1 MKDLIIGIIGLGYVG
16 FPLAC
21 LYAKRY
27 HTIGYDRNPIRVDE
41 LNAGKDHTNEI
52 DSETIHKCLNT
63 NLVCTSDENALKKCN
78 VYIVTVPT
86 PVDIYMQPDLLP
98 LKSASALVG
107 KYLQKG
113 DIVVYESTV
122 YPGVTEDVCVP
133 ILQEVSG
140 LVLNE
145 HFYVGY
151 SPERINPSD
160 KEHTVENI
168 CKITSGSTPEAA
180 VIIDRL
186 YASVLKN
193 GTYKVQSIKIAET
206 AKVLENAQRDINI
219 AFMNEV
225 AKILNVLNV
234 DTNAVIDA
242 AATKWNFLPFRPGLV
257 GGHCIGVD
265 PYYLIQKAQLHG
277 VSPRLMTE
285 ARKINDSMGSYVA
298 HQLIN
303 KLCGTMF
310 CISTSRILLLGFT
323 FKENC
328 PDIRNTKVIDIY
340 NTLKRFTPHI
350 TVYDP
355 LVNPEE
361 VAHEYNIRVI
371 NNIDAL
377 EDSSYEAILVAVA
390 HQQFQDFDYARYLT
404 PQGIIYDV
412 KGQVESSCMTYK
424 L

>member
-1 MKDLIIGIIGLGYVG
+1 M
-16 FPLAC
+16 
-21 LYAKRY
+21 
-27 HTIGYDRNPIRVDE
+27 
-41 LNAGKDHTNEI
+41 
-52 DSETIHKCLNT
+52 
-63 NLVCTSDENALKKCN
+63 
-78 VYIVTVPT
+78 
-86 PVDIYMQPDLLP
+86 
-98 LKSASALVG
+98 
-107 KYLQKG
+107 
-113 DIVVYESTV
+113 
-122 YPGVTEDVCVP
+122 
-133 ILQEVSG
+133 
-140 LVLNE
+140 
-145 HFYVGY
+145 
-151 SPERINPSD
+151 
-160 KEHTVENI
+160 
-168 CKITSGSTPEAA
+168 
-180 VIIDRL
+180 IIDRL

-225 AKILNVLNV
+225 AKILNALNV

-355 LVNPEE
+355 LVNPED
-361 VAHEYNIRVI
+361 VAHEYNIHVI

-390 HQQFQDFDYARYLT
+390 HRQFQAFDYERYLA
-404 PQGIIYDV
+404 PEGIVYDV
-412 KGQVESSCMTYK
+412 KGQVETSCLTYK

>member
-1 MKDLIIGIIGLGYVG
+1 MKDLKIGIIGLGYVG

-21 LYAKRY
+21 LFARKY
-27 HTIGYDRNPIRVDE
+27 HTVGYDRNPARVDE
-41 LNAGKDHTNEI
+41 LNACKDRTNEI
-52 DSETIHKCLNT
+52 DSAVIRECLETR
-63 NLVCTSDENALKKCN
+63 LVCTSEEKKLKNCN
-78 VYIVTVPT
+78 VYIITVPT
-86 PVDIYMQPDLLP
+86 PVDIYMQPDLSP

-107 KYLQKG
+107 KYLQEG
-113 DIVVYESTV
+113 NIVVYESTV
-122 YPGVTEDVCVP
+122 YPGVTEDICVP
-133 ILQEVSG
+133 ILQDVSG
-140 LVLNE
+140 LVINR

-151 SPERINPSD
+151 SPERINPGD
-160 KEHTVENI
+160 KEHIVENI
-168 CKITSGSTPEAA
+168 RKITSGSTPEAA
-180 VIIDRL
+180 AMIDCL

-193 GTYKVQSIKIAET
+193 GTYLAKSIKVAEA

-225 AKILNVLNV
+225 AKILNALGI

-277 VSPRLMTE
+277 VSPRLMAE

-303 KLCGTMF
+303 KLCCTTH
-310 CISTSRILLLGFT
+310 CISTSRILLLGFS

-328 PDIRNTKVIDIY
+328 PDIRNTRVIDVY
-340 NTLKRFTPHI
+340 NTLKRFTSYI

-355 LVNPEE
+355 WANPEE
-361 VAHEYNIRVI
+361 VADVYGIQII
-371 NNIDAL
+371 NNLDGVEDA
-377 EDSSYEAILVAVA
+377 SFEAILLAVA
-390 HQQFQDFDYARYLT
+390 HRQYQKFEYERFLV
-404 PQGIIYDV
+404 PEGIVFDV
-412 KGQVESSCMTYK
+412 KGQVETSCITYK

>member
-225 AKILNVLNV
+225 AKILNALEI

-242 AATKWNFLPFRPGLV
+242 AATKWNFLPFKPGLV

-285 ARKINDSMGSYVA
+285 ARKVNDSMGSYVA

-303 KLCGTMF
+303 RLCCTTHG
-310 CISTSRILLLGFT
+310 ISTSRILLLGFS

-328 PDIRNTKVIDIY
+328 PDIRNTKVIDVY

-355 LVNPEE
+355 WVDPEE
-361 VAHEYNIRVI
+361 VVHEYGIRVV
-371 NNIDAL
+371 NDL
-377 EDSSYEAILVAVA
+377 EEISSSYEAILVAVA
-390 HQQFQDFDYARYLT
+390 HRQFQAFDYERYLA
-404 PQGIIYDV
+404 PEGIVYDV
-412 KGQVESSCMTYK
+412 KGQVETSCLTYK

>member
-52 DSETIHKCLNT
+52 DSETIHECLNT

-168 CKITSGSTPEAA
+168 CKITSGS
-180 VIIDRL
+180 
-186 YASVLKN
+186 
-193 GTYKVQSIKIAET
+193 KVQSIKVAET

-225 AKILNVLNV
+225 AKILNALNV

-277 VSPRLMTE
+277 V
-285 ARKINDSMGSYVA
+285 
-298 HQLIN
+298 
-303 KLCGTMF
+303 TMF

>member
-52 DSETIHKCLNT
+52 DSETIHECLNT

-193 GTYKVQSIKIAET
+193 GTYKVQSIKVAET

-225 AKILNVLNV
+225 AKILNALNV

-242 AATKWNFLPFRPGLV
+242 AATNGISCRSDLGWS
-257 GGHCIGVD
+257 VD
-265 PYYLIQKAQLHG
+265 I
-277 VSPRLMTE
+277 V
-285 ARKINDSMGSYVA
+285 
-298 HQLIN
+298 
-303 KLCGTMF
+303 
-310 CISTSRILLLGFT
+310 
-323 FKENC
+323 
-328 PDIRNTKVIDIY
+328 
-340 NTLKRFTPHI
+340 
-350 TVYDP
+350 
-355 LVNPEE
+355 
-361 VAHEYNIRVI
+361 
-371 NNIDAL
+371 
-377 EDSSYEAILVAVA
+377 
-390 HQQFQDFDYARYLT
+390 
-404 PQGIIYDV
+404 
-412 KGQVESSCMTYK
+412 
-424 L
+424 